1 MADLNNVK
9 KESLAHMEKNIN
21 NASIYNDLANPYFL
35 FLFIFQID
43 ISNTIISFSKD
54 ENEFSTLI
62 GEMEEDADYENDEK
76 WGDYFSFI
84 DDKISNSDNIAYD
97 TSI

>member
-1 MADLNNVK
+1 MNLV
-9 KESLAHMEKNIN
+9 H
-21 NASIYNDLANPYFL
+21 
-35 FLFIFQID
+35 
-43 ISNTIISFSKD
+43 
-54 ENEFSTLI
+54 LI